1 MSEPA
6 RDVADCLA
14 GSISAQTALSRLV
27 LAGLPPE
34 AIAALLPPHT
44 ALARLFAAQRDNIA
58 ATARMLAEA
67 RVDHGGAQDATAIA
81 SMFDRAVAAAPDAS
95 VAAYS
100 LNDPALLAGATAEVV
115 AWLLDGGLATD
126 RTDVLDL
133 GCGTG
138 RVAAGLA
145 PHVRSVLGLDV
156 SAGMVAEARRRHGGL
171 ANLRFEVTDG
181 APSAWLPADS
191 AGLVLAVDSFPYL
204 VQAGLADAH
213 VCQAARVLRP
223 GGALVILNLS
233 YGEADQARA
242 DRARGW
248 ASACEMQLD
257 TCAARPFTL
266 WDGEAYVLRRTAT
279 IARQDGATST

>member
-1 MSEPA
+1 MSSPSD
-6 RDVADCLA
+6 DVADCLA
-14 GSISAQTALSRLV
+14 GRISPQTALSRLV

-34 AIAALLPPHT
+34 AIAALLLPDT
-44 ALARLFAAQRDNIA
+44 ALSRLFAAQQDNIA
-58 ATARMLAEA
+58 ATVRMLAEA
-67 RVDHGGAQDATAIA
+67 RVDHDGVRDAAAIA

-100 LNDPALLAGATAEVV
+100 LNDPALLADATAEVV
-115 AWLLDGGLATD
+115 GWLLDGGLAEE
-126 RTDVLDL
+126 RSDVLDL

-145 PHVRSVLGLDV
+145 PRVRSVLGLDV

-181 APSAWLPADS
+181 TPCTWLPSDS
-191 AGLVLAVDSFPYL
+191 ADLVLAVDSFPYL

-213 VCQAARVLRP
+213 VCKAARVLRP

-242 DRARGW
+242 NRARGW
-248 ASACEMQLD
+248 ASACEMQLE

-266 WDGEAYVLRRTAT
+266 WDGEAYVLRRIAT
-279 IARQDGATST
+279 IARQDGAAST